1 MIAILST
8 LAPLFLITAIGYA
21 LAALKFGGSEMWH
34 ALDHITFYVF
44 FPALL
49 MKTLMRADLGSVP
62 ARDFVFV
69 SFGSVTI
76 MSGALLAAY
85 LLLKRPV
92 SGPVFTSFF
101 QGAVRFQSTITVAI
115 AAALFG
121 ERGLT
126 LAALSVASIIPTVQ
140 LYTVLMLLIFGQGN
154 GEISLWPIL
163 RRLASNPFTLACAL
177 GLVLN
182 FTGAPNFIYET
193 FSILGAAAIALT
205 LLAVGAG
212 LDLSSVH
219 AARNLV
225 AANMALRLIGMP
237 LLVFGLCWLAGLSG
251 PPRTVAV
258 IAAAVPTAATAY
270 TMARKMG
277 GDAELMA
284 QIITFQSIASTA
296 TLPLFIWLAQS
307 S

>member
-1 MIAILST
+1 MIAILSA

-21 LAALKFGGSEMWH
+21 LAKVKFGGAEMWH
-34 ALDHITFYVF
+34 ALDHITFYVL

-49 MKTLMRADLGSVP
+49 TKTLMRAGLGGVP
-62 ARDFVFV
+62 ARDFFLV

-76 MSGALLAAY
+76 MGAALLAAH
-85 LLLKRPV
+85 LILQKPA

-101 QGAVRFQSTITVAI
+101 QGAIRFQSMICVAI

-126 LAALSVASIIPTVQ
+126 FAALSVASLVPTVQ
-140 LYTVLMLLIFGQGN
+140 LYTVLTLLIFGQGN
-154 GEISLWPIL
+154 GEIGLWSIL
-163 RRLASNPFTLACAL
+163 KRLAYNPLTLACAL
-177 GLVLN
+177 GLSLN
-182 FTGAPNFIYET
+182 RTGVPNFVYET
-193 FSILGAAAIALT
+193 FSILGAASIGLT
-205 LLAVGAG
+205 MLSVGAG
-212 LDLSSVH
+212 LDIARAH
-219 AARNLV
+219 AARKLV
-225 AANMALRLIGMP
+225 AASMVLRLVFMP

-251 PPRTVAV
+251 IPRTVAV

-277 GDAELMA
+277 GDSELMA
-284 QIITFQSIASTA
+284 QIITFQSIASTV

>member
-1 MIAILST
+1 MIAILSA

-21 LAALKFGGSEMWH
+21 LASLKFGSDEMWH
-34 ALDHITFYVF
+34 ALDHITFYLF

-49 MKTLMRADLGSVP
+49 VKTLMRADLGSVP
-62 ARDFVFV
+62 ARDLVFV
-69 SFGSVTI
+69 SFGSITI
-76 MSGALLAAY
+76 MSGVLVAAY

-126 LAALSVASIIPTVQ
+126 LSALSVASIIPTVQ
-140 LYTVLMLLIFGQGN
+140 LYTVLVLLIFGQGN

-163 RRLASNPFTLACAL
+163 RRLAGNPFTLACAL
-177 GLVLN
+177 GLTLN
-182 FTGAPNFIYET
+182 FTGAPNVIYDT
-193 FSILGAAAIALT
+193 SSILGAPAIALT
-205 LLAVGAG
+205 MLAVGAG
-212 LDLSSVH
+212 LDLSSAH

-225 AANMALRLIGMP
+225 AANMGLRLIGMP
-237 LLVFGLCWLAGLSG
+237 LLVFGLCWLIGLSG
-251 PPRTVAV
+251 SPRTVAV

>member
-1 MIAILST
+1 MIVILSA
-8 LAPLFLITAIGYA
+8 LAPLFLITALGYA
-21 LAALKFGGSEMWH
+21 LAAMKFGGDEMWH

-49 MKTLMRADLGSVP
+49 VKTLMRADLGSVP
-62 ARDFVFV
+62 ARDLVFV
-69 SFGSVTI
+69 SFSSVTV
-76 MSGALLAAY
+76 MSGALVAAY

-140 LYTVLMLLIFGQGN
+140 LCTVLTLLIFGEGN

-163 RRLASNPFTLACAL
+163 RRLAANAFTLACAL
-177 GLVLN
+177 GLILN
-182 FTGAPNFIYET
+182 LTGAPNVVYDT
-193 FSILGAAAIALT
+193 FSILGAAAIPLT
-205 LLAVGAG
+205 MLAVGSG
-212 LDLSSVH
+212 LDLAGAH

-225 AANMALRLIGMP
+225 AASVALRLIGMP
-237 LLVFGLCWLAGLSG
+237 LLVFGLCSLVGLSG
-251 PPRTVAV
+251 LPRTVAI

-284 QIITFQSIASTA
+284 QIITFQTIASLA

>member
-1 MIAILST
+1 MIAILSA

-21 LAALKFGGSEMWH
+21 LASLKFGGGKMWH

-49 MKTLMRADLGSVP
+49 VKTLMRADLGSVP
-62 ARDFVFV
+62 ARDFILV

-85 LLLKRPV
+85 LLLKKPI

-126 LAALSVASIIPTVQ
+126 LAALSVASIVPAVQ
-140 LYTVLMLLIFGQGN
+140 LYTVLVLLIFGEGN
-154 GEISLWPIL
+154 GEIGAWPIL
-163 RRLASNPFTLACAL
+163 GRIVTNPLTLACAL
-177 GLVLN
+177 GLFLN
-182 FTGAPNFIYET
+182 LTGAPNFIYDT
-193 FSILGAAAIALT
+193 FSVLGAAAIPLT

-212 LDLSSVH
+212 LDLASAH

-237 LLVFGLCWLAGLSG
+237 LLAFGLCWLAGLSEA
-251 PPRTVAV
+251 PRTVAV

-296 TLPLFIWLAQS
+296 TLPLFIWLAQDS
-307 S
+307 

>member
-1 MIAILST
+1 MIAILSA
-8 LAPLFLITAIGYA
+8 LAPLFFITAIGHA
-21 LAALKFGGSEMWH
+21 LAAMKFGGEEMWH
-34 ALDHITFYVF
+34 GLDHVTFYVF

-49 MKTLMRADLGSVP
+49 VKTLMKADLGSVP

-76 MSGALLAAY
+76 MSGAIVAAY
-85 LLLKRPV
+85 LVLKRPV
-92 SGPVFTSFF
+92 PGPVFTSFF
-101 QGAVRFQSTITVAI
+101 QGVIRFQSTITVAV

-140 LYTVLMLLIFGQGN
+140 LYTVLVLLIFGQGN
-154 GEISLWPIL
+154 GELSLWPIL

-177 GLVLN
+177 GLALN
-182 FTGAPNFIYET
+182 VTGAPNVIYDT
-193 FSILGAAAIALT
+193 FAVLGAAAIPLT
-205 LLAVGAG
+205 MLAVGAG
-212 LDLSSVH
+212 LDLARAH

-251 PPRTVAV
+251 LARTVAI

>member
-21 LAALKFGGSEMWH
+21 LAALKFGGTEMWH

-62 ARDFVFV
+62 ARFVFV

-92 SGPVFTSFF
+92 AGPVFTSFF

-126 LAALSVASIIPTVQ
+126 LAALSIASIVPAVQ
-140 LYTVLMLLIFGQGN
+140 LYTVLTLLIFGQGN
-154 GEISLWPIL
+154 GEIRPWPIFL
-163 RRLASNPFTLACAL
+163 RLATNPFTLACAL
-177 GLVLN
+177 GLCLN

-193 FSILGAAAIALT
+193 FSVLGAAAIALT

>member
-1 MIAILST
+1 MIAILSA

-21 LAALKFGGSEMWH
+21 LASLKFGGDEMWH
-34 ALDHITFYVF
+34 ALDHITFYLF

-49 MKTLMRADLGSVP
+49 VKTLMRADLGSVP

-85 LLLKRPV
+85 LLLKQPV

-101 QGAVRFQSTITVAI
+101 QGVVRFQSTITVAI
-115 AAALFG
+115 AAALSG

-126 LAALSVASIIPTVQ
+126 LAALSVASIVPAVQ
-140 LYTVLMLLIFGQGN
+140 LYTVLALLIFGHGN
-154 GEISLWPIL
+154 GEIRALLIL
-163 RRLASNPFTLACAL
+163 RRLAANPLTLACAL
-177 GLVLN
+177 GLTLN
-182 FTGAPNFIYET
+182 FTGAPSFIYDS
-193 FSILGAAAIALT
+193 FSVLGAAAIALT

-212 LDLSSVH
+212 LELSSVR

-225 AANMALRLIGMP
+225 ALNMALRLIGMP
-237 LLVFGLCWLAGLSG
+237 LLVFGLCRLADLSG
-251 PPRTVAV
+251 LPRMVAV
-258 IAAAVPTAATAY
+258 IAAATPTAPTAY

-284 QIITFQSIASTA
+284 QIITFQSIASMA

>member
-1 MIAILST
+1 MIAILSA

-21 LAALKFGGSEMWH
+21 LAGLKFGGSEMWH

-49 MKTLMRADLGSVP
+49 VKTLMRADLGSVP
-62 ARDFVFV
+62 ARDLVFV
-69 SFGSVTI
+69 SFGSITS
-76 MSGALLAAY
+76 MSGALVAAY
-85 LLLKRPV
+85 LLLKTPV

-126 LAALSVASIIPTVQ
+126 LSALSVASIIPTVQ
-140 LYTVLMLLIFGQGN
+140 LYTVLVLLIFGQGN

-163 RRLASNPFTLACAL
+163 RRLVSNPFTLACAL
-177 GLVLN
+177 GLTLN
-182 FTGAPNFIYET
+182 FTGAPNVIYDT
-193 FSILGAAAIALT
+193 SSILGAPAIALT
-205 LLAVGAG
+205 MLAVGAG
-212 LDLSSVH
+212 LDLASAH

-251 PPRTVAV
+251 PARTVAV

>member
-1 MIAILST
+1 MIAILSA

-21 LAALKFGGSEMWH
+21 LASLKFGGDEMWH
-34 ALDHITFYVF
+34 ALDHITFYLF

-49 MKTLMRADLGSVP
+49 VKTLMRADLGSVP

-85 LLLKRPV
+85 LLLKQPV
-92 SGPVFTSFF
+92 SGPLFTSFF
-101 QGAVRFQSTITVAI
+101 QGVVRFQSTITVAI

-126 LAALSVASIIPTVQ
+126 LAALSVASIVPPVQ
-140 LYTVLMLLIFGQGN
+140 LYTVLALLIFGQGN
-154 GEISLWPIL
+154 GEIRPLLIL
-163 RRLASNPFTLACAL
+163 RRLAANPLTLACAL
-177 GLVLN
+177 GLALN
-182 FTGAPNFIYET
+182 VTGAPGFIYDS
-193 FSILGAAAIALT
+193 FSVLGAAAIALT

-212 LDLSSVH
+212 LELSGVR

-225 AANMALRLIGMP
+225 ALNMALRLIGMP
-237 LLVFGLCWLAGLSG
+237 LLVFGLCRLAGLSG
-251 PPRTVAV
+251 LPRMVAV
-258 IAAAVPTAATAY
+258 IAAATPTAPTAY

-284 QIITFQSIASTA
+284 QIITFQSIASMA

>member
-1 MIAILST
+1 MIAILSA

-21 LAALKFGGSEMWH
+21 LASLKFGSGEMWH

-49 MKTLMRADLGSVP
+49 VKTLMRADLGSVP
-62 ARDFVFV
+62 ARDFFLV

-92 SGPVFTSFF
+92 AGPVFTSFF

-126 LAALSVASIIPTVQ
+126 LAALSVASIVPAVQ
-140 LYTVLMLLIFGQGN
+140 LYTVLMLLIFGEGN
-154 GEISLWPIL
+154 GEIGAWPIL
-163 RRLASNPFTLACAL
+163 GRIVTNPLTLACAL

-182 FTGAPNFIYET
+182 FTGAPNFIYDT
-193 FSILGAAAIALT
+193 FSVLGAAAIALT

-212 LDLSSVH
+212 LDLSSVR

>member
-1 MIAILST
+1 MIAILSA

-21 LAALKFGGSEMWH
+21 LASLKFGGDEMWH
-34 ALDHITFYVF
+34 ALDHITFYLF

-49 MKTLMRADLGSVP
+49 VKTLMRADLGSVP

-85 LLLKRPV
+85 LLLKQPV

-101 QGAVRFQSTITVAI
+101 QGVVRFQSTITVAI

-126 LAALSVASIIPTVQ
+126 LAALSVASIVPPVQ
-140 LYTVLMLLIFGQGN
+140 LYTVLALLIFGQGN
-154 GEISLWPIL
+154 GEIRPLLIL
-163 RRLASNPFTLACAL
+163 RRLAANPLTLACAL
-177 GLVLN
+177 GLALN
-182 FTGAPNFIYET
+182 VTGAPGFIYDS
-193 FSILGAAAIALT
+193 FSVLGAAAIALT

-212 LDLSSVH
+212 LELSGVR

-225 AANMALRLIGMP
+225 ALNMALRLIGMP
-237 LLVFGLCWLAGLSG
+237 LLVFGLCRLAGLSG
-251 PPRTVAV
+251 LPRMVAV
-258 IAAAVPTAATAY
+258 IAAATPTAPTAY

-284 QIITFQSIASTA
+284 QIITFQSIASMA